1 MAWGFSVGTTDLDYN
16 GKGKYMQSKH
26 WMAALLCAAIS
37 TAALASGSGPG
48 AVRKTAEASMLVTGW
63 IEVMPD
69 GSVHDYSIDRSE
81 KIPPVVLNLVKQ
93 NVPTW
98 TFKLDSQA
106 NVIERAR
113 MNIRIVARQVD
124 EQHSSIAI
132 ASAFFGDGKGIG
144 SDYVSYKNQVIPKYP
159 REAVQ
164 SRVDGTVYLLIRVN
178 REGLVQDAIA
188 EQVNLG
194 EYGSSEEMI
203 HYRNVLAGA
212 ALVAIKQWTFN
223 LPSTGAHAADD
234 HWDVRIPVNF
244 NLNVAGQPKPDTYGT
259 WQGYI
264 PGPRMRAPWQ
274 QQPATSGSDA
284 IPAGSLSQA
293 DEHLHLTTS
302 LGGA

>member
-69 GSVHDYSIDRSE
+69 GSVHDYSINHSE
-81 KIPPVVLNLVKQ
+81 KIPPVVLNLIKQ

-98 TFKLDSQA
+98 TFKLDGQA

-124 EQHSSIAI
+124 EQHSSITI
-132 ASAFFGDGKGIG
+132 TDAFFGDGSDVG
-144 SDYVSYKNQVIPKYP
+144 SDYVSRKNMVVPKYP
-159 REAVQ
+159 QEAVQ
-164 SRVDGTVYLLIRVN
+164 SRVEGTVYVLIRVN
-178 REGLVQDAIA
+178 RQGLVQDAIA
-188 EQVNLG
+188 EQVNLD
-194 EYGSSEEMI
+194 EYGDSSEMS
-203 HYRNVLAGA
+203 YFRNVLAGSA
-212 ALVAIKQWTFN
+212 VSAIKRWTFN
-223 LPSTGAHAADD
+223 LPTTGTHMADD
-234 HWDVRIPVNF
+234 YWDVRIPVNF
-244 NLNVAGQPKPDTYGT
+244 SLNVAGRPKPDTYGT

-264 PGPRMRAPWQ
+264 PGPRMQAPWRQ
-274 QQPATSGSDA
+274 QSATSGSDA